1 MTMDSQIKH
10 REETPLTS
18 AVLSQVIGSNVTLDT
33 LEDYCRDLT
42 QCVAD
47 LMDAHHAYLIVRYP
61 RAEIDLT
68 VAADRTGDET
78 GGSSRSEPLVA
89 QAQSSGRPILVQDA
103 MNHPDYP
110 GDPQFQRLSIRT
122 ALTVPLLCGT
132 MSPGVLYL
140 DSRND
145 RRDWSGQLESLQAAA
160 TIIGL
165 RIGACLQEEAVRR
178 QERLAVAGEA
188 TLKLS
193 HSVKNVLQMIG
204 GAAEVIDLG
213 LRTGKMD
220 RVKCSWAI
228 LLPNIQRMKRLV
240 LDMLDFS
247 KDRPLEIRE
256 ADFNRTISAAT
267 ETLHTQVHSELRQ
280 RGIKVSFQPGRS
292 MPPVRMDPDRVH
304 EMALN
309 LMLNALDALAERARG
324 GRVKVETWLQL
335 SRQSVGLSVQD
346 NGPGIPP
353 ELVKGIFVP
362 FKSGKTRFGTGLG
375 MTIAKQIVDQ
385 HGGSIEVDTA
395 AGKGTTFTVYLP
407 ILGPAHPSS

>member
-1 MTMDSQIKH
+1 
-10 REETPLTS
+10 
-18 AVLSQVIGSNVTLDT
+18 
-33 LEDYCRDLT
+33 
-42 QCVAD
+42 
-47 LMDAHHAYLIVRYP
+47 
-61 RAEIDLT
+61 
-68 VAADRTGDET
+68 
-78 GGSSRSEPLVA
+78 
-89 QAQSSGRPILVQDA
+89 
-103 MNHPDYP
+103 
-110 GDPQFQRLSIRT
+110 
-122 ALTVPLLCGT
+122 
-132 MSPGVLYL
+132 
-140 DSRND
+140 
-145 RRDWSGQLESLQAAA
+145 
-160 TIIGL
+160 
-165 RIGACLQEEAVRR
+165 
-178 QERLAVAGEA
+178 
-188 TLKLS
+188 
-193 HSVKNVLQMIG
+193 
-204 GAAEVIDLG
+204 
-213 LRTGKMD
+213 
-220 RVKCSWAI
+220 
-228 LLPNIQRMKRLV
+228 
-240 LDMLDFS
+240 
-247 KDRPLEIRE
+247 
-256 ADFNRTISAAT
+256 
-267 ETLHTQVHSELRQ
+267 VHSELRQ